1 MKRNCLL
8 IFTVIVGFV
17 YANALEHEEI
27 TNPTDTCNVIDA
39 TIPLSTPE
47 IEPDSSN
54 IFGWLPDWAENYVN
68 SLLRGNVDRTHE
80 KAIDLSFGAIPSY
93 TREASFGIGAMATGL
108 YRIDRTDSIM
118 QPSDVYASFN
128 ASLNGF
134 FVLTFKGNNLFTDNR
149 SRLSYKLEI
158 YRKRLDFWGITAEET
173 ARNQKSKYDRRQ
185 IDLQAE
191 YVYRITHNFFTGLQ
205 LHADYTD
212 ARNVLNPEYLLG
224 ERSQYYVT
232 GLGLSFEYDT
242 RDNLITPTKGI
253 HLAYKPMIFPQ
264 FLGNAPST
272 FHSHTFIGNGY
283 FRAWKGGIIALDLY
297 AKINSS
303 NTPWTMREMLASDGI
318 RMRGYYMGSTIDNSQ
333 IAAQIE
339 LRQNIWQRFG
349 IAVWGGAATIFSS
362 IKDFKYHEHEP
373 EWLHN
378 FGIGLRYEFKHNVN
392 VRVDYGFGQGTSGI
406 LFAIGEAF

>member
-1 MKRNCLL
+1 MKRSCLL
-8 IFTVIVGFV
+8 IFTFIVGFV

-47 IEPDSSN
+47 IKPDSSN

-349 IAVWGGAATIFSS
+349 IAVWGGAATVFSS